1 MTNKSKTLAI
11 RLNPE
16 KILDK
21 KILDF
26 LDNPYISKSKLVK
39 TAIIHE
45 IINISTHPK
54 GKSYIGSASEKEE
67 EDIYKDI
74 LSDNPNMQAPTS
86 KNKERLDSGFK
97 AFSDKDF

>member
-16 KILDK
+16 KIVDK
-21 KILDF
+21 QILDF

-39 TAIIHE
+39 TALIHE
-45 IINISTHPK
+45 IANISKAKNEPYLNSTN
-54 GKSYIGSASEKEE
+54 EE
-67 EDIYKDI
+67 NANT
-74 LSDNPNMQAPTS
+74 DNSNVQVPTS
-86 KNKERLDSGFK
+86 NKERLGSGFK